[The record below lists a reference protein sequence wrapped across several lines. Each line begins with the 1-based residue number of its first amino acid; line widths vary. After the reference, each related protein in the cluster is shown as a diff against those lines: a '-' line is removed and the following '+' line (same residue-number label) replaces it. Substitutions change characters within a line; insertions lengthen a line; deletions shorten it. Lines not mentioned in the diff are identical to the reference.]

1 VLYTFLLFIHVLVCV
16 FMTIAI
22 LLQSSKGGGLA
33 GAFGGGGTVGAMFG
47 GRGAAPL
54 LSKIT
59 IGLGAAFMVLSMT
72 LGLMTRGVMP
82 REKSVVEEERARRES
97 TPASVLPVVPSE
109 QTGGEAVPES
119 PQPQP

>member
-1 VLYTFLLFIHVLVCV
+1 MLYTFLLLIHVVVCV
-16 FMTIAI
+16 FMIIAI

-59 IGLGAAFMVLSMT
+59 IGLAATFMVLSMT

-82 REKSVVEEERARRES
+82 REKSVVDEERAKRGS
-97 TPASVLPVVPSE
+97 TPASVLPVVPTEPEES
-109 QTGGEAVPES
+109 QGGAPAA
-119 PQPQP
+119 PQP

>member
-1 VLYTFLLFIHVLVCV
+1 MLYTFLLLIHIFVCV
-16 FMTIAI
+16 LMTVAI

-59 IGLGAAFMVLSMT
+59 IGLAAVFMVLSMT

-82 REKSVVEEERARRES
+82 REKSVVEEERAKRGS
-97 TPASVLPVVPSE
+97 TPASVLPVVPTE
-109 QTGGEAVPES
+109 QEAAEEGTPAN
-119 PQPQP
+119 P

>member
-1 VLYTFLLFIHVLVCV
+1 VLYAFLLFIHVLVCV
-16 FMTIAI
+16 LMTIAI

-82 REKSVVEEERARRES
+82 REKSVVEEERAKRGS
-97 TPASVLPVVPSE
+97 TPASVLPVVPAE
-109 QTGGEAVPES
+109 QAPEEQAPQS
-119 PQPQP
+119 PQP

>member
-1 VLYTFLLFIHVLVCV
+1 MLYTFLLLIHVLVCV

-33 GAFGGGGTVGAMFG
+33 GAFGAGSVGAVFG

-82 REKSVVEEERARRES
+82 REKSVVEEERAKRGS
-97 TPASVLPVVPSE
+97 TPASVLPVVPAE
-109 QTGGEAVPES
+109 QAPEEGTPQS
-119 PQPQP
+119 PQP